1 MTLKEIRDRLDA
13 SKTYRVTFYSQRP
26 NSNGGWSMSGQWL
39 NARRVTKEEVAALLN
54 ARLIIFRENYLE
66 PREQEVDFSAINFC
80 ENSTDI
86 DCNGIAF
93 ASIEDSID

>member
-1 MTLKEIRDRLDA
+1 MTLKEICDSLDDT
-13 SKTYRVTFYSQRP
+13 KTYRVTFYKQRP
-26 NSNGGWSMSGQWL
+26 DGNGWWIESGHWL
-39 NARRVTKEEVAALLN
+39 SGMKVTKEEVAALLN

-66 PREQEVDFSAINFC
+66 PRGQAVDFSFIHFC

-93 ASIEDSID
+93 ASVEESFD

>member
-1 MTLKEIRDRLDA
+1 MTLQEICDSLEDN
-13 SKTYRVTFYSQRP
+13 KTYRVTFYSLQAD
-26 NSNGGWSMSGQWL
+26 SEQWWVTSSQWL
-39 NARRVTKEEVAALLN
+39 AARKVTKAEVDALLN

-66 PREQEVDFSAINFC
+66 PRDQEVSFAFIDCC

-93 ASIEDSID
+93 ASIEENE